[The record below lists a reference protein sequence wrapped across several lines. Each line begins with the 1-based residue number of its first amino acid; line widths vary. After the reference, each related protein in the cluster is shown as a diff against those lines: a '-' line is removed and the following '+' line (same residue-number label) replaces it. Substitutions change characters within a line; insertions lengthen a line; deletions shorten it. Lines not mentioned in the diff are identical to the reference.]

1 MLATVVVLRLT
12 AHRILG
18 AVCYA
23 GLVIWRCRWRMK
35 TATDILLSD
44 NFIGKIMT
52 FTFAETL
59 AIGLVAY
66 TLMNFIQMDRVKRL
80 TSVDLTKLP
89 KPTLGERIT
98 LYLSFV
104 VMLISGVAC
113 SAIIINYII
122 EALP

>member
-1 MLATVVVLRLT
+1 
-12 AHRILG
+12 
-18 AVCYA
+18 
-23 GLVIWRCRWRMK
+23 
-35 TATDILLSD
+35 
-44 NFIGKIMT
+44 MT